1 MAKVDGCKSPQ
12 FCKLVK
18 YPKNKYI
25 CIQLFLYGVENL
37 EPKREKVTRVCVGK
51 ISIPIGV
58 IWRYACIAA
67 TIFEFWVGKAS
78 PKFKIVAAMNQ

>member
-51 ISIPIGV
+51 NFYSDWGNM
-58 IWRYACIAA
+58 CIAA
-67 TIFEFWVGKAS
+67 TILNFGLAKLAQNSKLWW
-78 PKFKIVAAMNQ
+78 Q